1 MLDSLTN
8 AISGSLWAYPIIAAA
23 AFLDSFFPLVPSE
36 TAVITGGVLAA
47 SGDLSIAL
55 VILGGAVG
63 ACAGDNFTYW
73 LGRTFGTRV
82 SETLF
87 RGPRGQRTLNW
98 AERNLDAHGTT
109 LILVARF
116 IPGGRTATMFMCGLT
131 EYPWPR
137 FFGLTI
143 IAATGWALYAG
154 LLGYF
159 GGKTFEHNTLAGL
172 LLAFAIAGVVTVVIE
187 GVRRLRARRSAA

>member
-8 AISGSLWAYPIIAAA
+8 AISGSLWAYPIILGI
-23 AFLDSFFPLVPSE
+23 AFLDSFFPVVPSE

-47 SGDLSIAL
+47 SGDLSIVF
-55 VILGGAVG
+55 VIVAGAVG

-73 LGRTFGTRV
+73 LGRTFGGRL
-82 SETLF
+82 SQTLF
-87 RGPRGQRTLNW
+87 RGPRGQRTLSW

-131 EYPWPR
+131 EYPWHR
-137 FFGLTI
+137 FFLLTL

-159 GGKTFEHNTLAGL
+159 GGKTFENNTLAGL

-187 GVRRLRARRSAA
+187 VVRRVRARRRTS